1 MMTSRERFLRTLE
14 FQPVDVPWTRAYAFV
29 WPETGAVWR
38 TQGYEGP
45 ELGWHGEG
53 LPERFQLDQILRV
66 DPWYGPVPE
75 FEYQVIEEDERT
87 KLYINHEGILMR
99 EFKEHSDTSMPQ
111 FVKFPVET
119 LEDFEKLAAERLALN
134 ADQRLNE
141 TWKRQVASGKLHAV
155 AGAANITAVSS
166 DGEDHT
172 SSPASDE
179 HPRLCWADRW
189 GGFFGALRN
198 MMGVENL
205 CLAFYD
211 QPQLVERMMEERAD
225 RIIEI
230 TNEVMKY
237 VQFDIF
243 WFWEDMAYNHDS
255 LIDPKMFRKFALKH
269 YRRVVDWLHSRG
281 IKHIGLDSDGNISKL
296 IPIWLEAGIDH
307 LWPFEVQSGMD
318 VLQVRKTY
326 GRDLAIMGGID
337 KRALAKGPE
346 AIHREIDR
354 VMPLVEQGGYF
365 PELDHS
371 VPPDVSWPNFCEY
384 VRYLKLRLGR
394 G

>member
-38 TQGYEGP
+38 TQGYQGP

-134 ADQRLNE
+134 AEQRLNE

-155 AGAANITAVSS
+155 AGAANITAVGG
-166 DGEDHT
+166 DGDDDAGGT
-172 SSPASDE
+172 ATDE
-179 HPRLCWADRW
+179 HPR
-189 GGFFGALRN
+189 
-198 MMGVENL
+198 
-205 CLAFYD
+205 
-211 QPQLVERMMEERAD
+211 
-225 RIIEI
+225 
-230 TNEVMKY
+230 
-237 VQFDIF
+237 
-243 WFWEDMAYNHDS
+243 
-255 LIDPKMFRKFALKH
+255 
-269 YRRVVDWLHSRG
+269 
-281 IKHIGLDSDGNISKL
+281 
-296 IPIWLEAGIDH
+296 
-307 LWPFEVQSGMD
+307 
-318 VLQVRKTY
+318 
-326 GRDLAIMGGID
+326 
-337 KRALAKGPE
+337 
-346 AIHREIDR
+346 
-354 VMPLVEQGGYF
+354 
-365 PELDHS
+365 
-371 VPPDVSWPNFCEY
+371 
-384 VRYLKLRLGR
+384 
-394 G
+394 